1 MLAAAAGGASA
12 EAELRLGAERMPG
25 RTNARYL
32 RRPSRSRADDA
43 RKAGKSGAVG
53 SLRLPAP
60 PLLALLLLALL
71 RAAAVAGTH
80 DGAAT
85 NNKTTTLR

>member
-1 MLAAAAGGASA
+1 MPATQSGRQ
-12 EAELRLGAERMPG
+12 EL
-25 RTNARYL
+25 T
-32 RRPSRSRADDA
+32 
-43 RKAGKSGAVG
+43 GKSAAVG
-53 SLRLPAP
+53 SLRLPAL

-85 NNKTTTLR
+85 NSKTTALR

>member
-1 MLAAAAGGASA
+1 MQGRQ
-12 EAELRLGAERMPG
+12 EL
-25 RTNARYL
+25 
-32 RRPSRSRADDA
+32 
-43 RKAGKSGAVG
+43 AGKSGAVG

-80 DGAAT
+80 DGVAM
-85 NNKTTTLR
+85 NNNTTPLRLSC

>member
-1 MLAAAAGGASA
+1 MQGRQ
-12 EAELRLGAERMPG
+12 EL
-25 RTNARYL
+25 
-32 RRPSRSRADDA
+32 
-43 RKAGKSGAVG
+43 AGKSAAVG
-53 SLRLPAP
+53 SLQLPAP
-60 PLLALLLLALL
+60 PLLALLLLALP